1 MTSSWLIQIDAYY
14 EYDGNETCWEVN
26 TVEQPLSFVGDST
39 SSAPLELTN
48 TSFREIFLDYAN
60 IIKPGITMSNM
71 MTAFTGLWLA
81 AQGRPAFGLT
91 FVTLAGSGLVVMSG
105 CAFNNYLDQD
115 IDQFMARTQDRPL
128 PNSRIPAWSV
138 LLLGTVLGIFGI
150 SVLGILAN
158 TLSAVMALIG
168 LFFYVVVYTGLT
180 KRTTTLSTVIG
191 GVSGAMPP
199 LIGWTA
205 VTGSLGISG
214 WLLFIFMF
222 LWQPPHFLALAMR
235 RVKDYAAAGI
245 PLLPVL
251 YGFSLT
257 KRQIVIWTATLIPA
271 SLMLTIVH
279 AEGWIYFFTALI
291 FGGIWLIK
299 GLKGFK
305 AKDDIAWATDM
316 FKFSLIYLMVLSIVM
331 VINVK

>member
-1 MTSSWLIQIDAYY
+1 MD
-14 EYDGNETCWEVN
+14 
-26 TVEQPLSFVGDST
+26 QPLSMTGESP
-39 SSAPLELTN
+39 SNPSLSLTQG
-48 TSFREIFLDYAN
+48 SFRDIMRDYVN
-60 IIKPGITMSNM
+60 VVKPGITMSNM
-71 MTAFTGLWLA
+71 MTAFVGLWLA
-81 AQGRPAFGLT
+81 SQGRPAFGLT
-91 FVTLAGSGLVVMSG
+91 LITLAGSGLVVMSG
-105 CAFNNYLDQD
+105 CAFNNYMDQD

-138 LLLGTVLGIFGI
+138 LLLGAILGILGISLLGIF
-150 SVLGILAN
+150 AN

-168 LFFYVVVYTGLT
+168 LFFYVIVYTALT

-205 VTGSLGISG
+205 ITGSLGMSG

-245 PLLPVL
+245 PLLPVV
-251 YGFSLT
+251 YGFPPT

-271 SLMLTIVH
+271 SLLLTIVH

-291 FGGIWLIK
+291 FGGIWLVK
-299 GLKGFK
+299 GIKGFK

-316 FKFSLIYLMVLSIVM
+316 FKFSLIYLMVLCVVM